1 MHTKAG
7 TGFCLGKSY
16 RRRCRGKVR
25 GRELGKSGT
34 FFGACMILEGKQ
46 AINSGAKL
54 RRGKKG
60 DGELVFSLVMRN
72 GWGRKKDLKYLENI
86 CDGFGGLLMRLY
98 FEHLTKG
105 SIKYRR
111 EQRGGYM
118 IKVRLFRSVNE

>member
-54 RRGKKG
+54 RRGKKKRWGTCVLTG
-60 DGELVFSLVMRN
+60 DEKWLGE
-72 GWGRKKDLKYLENI
+72 KE
-86 CDGFGGLLMRLY
+86 GFEISGK
-98 FEHLTKG
+98 HL
-105 SIKYRR
+105 
-111 EQRGGYM
+111 
-118 IKVRLFRSVNE
+118 